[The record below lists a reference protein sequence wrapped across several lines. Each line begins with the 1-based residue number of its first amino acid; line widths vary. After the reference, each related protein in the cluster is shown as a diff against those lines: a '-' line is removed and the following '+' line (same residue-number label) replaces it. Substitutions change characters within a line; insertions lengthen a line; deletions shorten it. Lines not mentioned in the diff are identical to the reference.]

1 MTSFTFSAEQVRSAP
16 PEVRRWMDNEIA
28 KALGSQAHSEHDPS
42 TMQAGALAAAT
53 VEEVAQIF
61 NLISDN
67 FLLTQVF
74 FELARETPLAHGL
87 PSLHGLNL
95 NDMQRHVQLDDVR
108 QLLECLNVIGQAL
121 QRVRDD
127 AAATLFARDEQGH
140 IYIHG
145 ISYQNIR
152 KLRAQLVAE
161 HSSATMPRPAD
172 SADFVPAGP
181 EAREPVMQVEH
192 AFPRTPDA

>member
-16 PEVRRWMDNEIA
+16 PEVRRWMENEIA

-42 TMQAGALAAAT
+42 KLQAGALAAAT
-53 VEEVAQIF
+53 VDEVAQIF
-61 NLISDN
+61 NVISDN

-74 FELARETPLAHGL
+74 FELARETPLAHVS

-95 NDMQRHVQLDDVR
+95 NDMRRHVQLDDAH
-108 QLLECLNVIGQAL
+108 QLLECLNVINQAL
-121 QRVRDD
+121 QQVRND
-127 AAATLFARDEQGH
+127 ATATLFARDEQGH
-140 IYIHG
+140 IYIHET
-145 ISYQNIR
+145 SYRNIR
-152 KLRAQLVAE
+152 KLREQLVAK
-161 HSSATMPRPAD
+161 HSSATTPEPRDA
-172 SADFVPAGP
+172 AGFVPAGL